1 MLKKHKKH
9 GKEMAVQVL
18 QRNYTEHLRSTS
30 AVPGATQA
38 LYRLQGLARA
48 AGSGPAPAHLLI
60 CGDLGSSAL
69 DLSSLN

>member
-1 MLKKHKKH
+1 MLKKKH

-18 QRNYTEHLRSTS
+18 RRNYTEHLCSTS

-38 LYRLQGLARA
+38 LYRLQGLAQA
-48 AGSGPAPAHLLI
+48 ASSGPAPAHLLI
-60 CGDLGSSAL
+60 CDDLGSSVL